1 MFNVGKAKLPKIKAK
16 DSPIDY
22 DKEPK
27 LKKKLPELV
36 DRLRTDAKQMVSYT
50 HADAHNRDALDIFI
64 GQAKK
69 ELFACA
75 KDVFTAHRLKIKEV
89 ARTIAAETSNL
100 KRKIDA
106 AEEKIKECKEKIA
119 EIKEKHPEAA
129 MQDSESIFTSFY
141 ARKVYAFLLLVGDF
155 SQMYI
160 LFDLL
165 IVEYYILVLITT
177 FATTFCYDYFP
188 IIMAE
193 EVNKIKADKNHD
205 RKRLYIFSAI
215 FLFNAALTF
224 ALRLATRKLIFTD
237 PFDDMVANTGV
248 INQIS
253 ISPDSPEAYL
263 TVIVLGIVPFFTSLI
278 SFWLALK
285 DTPQTVEMHNQIAK
299 KNRLERTVI
308 RLYKRFDAMFRNIEA
323 ELLEADQE
331 VFDAFINK
339 AYAMFD
345 AQKNYYI
352 KLLCMK
358 NQDADV
364 ISILTEPPTEEPEVP
379 DETPVVLHKASYA
392 P

>member
-27 LKKKLPELV
+27 LKKKLSELV

-89 ARTIAAETSNL
+89 DRTIAAETSNI

-205 RKRLYIFSAI
+205 RKRIYIFSAI

-263 TVIVLGIVPFFTSLI
+263 TVIVLGIVLFFTSLI

-285 DTPQTVEMHNQIAK
+285 DTPQTVEMHNQIAN

-308 RLYKRFDAMFRNIEA
+308 RLYKRFDAMCRNIEA

-379 DETPVVLHKASYA
+379 DETPIVLHKASYA